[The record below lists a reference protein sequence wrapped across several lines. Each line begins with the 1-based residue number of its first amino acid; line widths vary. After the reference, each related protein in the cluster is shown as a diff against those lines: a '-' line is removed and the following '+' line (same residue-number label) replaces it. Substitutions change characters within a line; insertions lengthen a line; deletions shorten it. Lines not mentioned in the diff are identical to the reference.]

1 MRLFTEHEKELFSS
15 FTTSSLFA
23 IKKSS
28 SLVRWFYQ
36 EIGRSLTKRAQ
47 LSFRIVSF
55 VQFVSHQAL
64 GSYHFQNFRKV
75 WLKIFFVCI
84 IVLFSSV
91 LFFNKDFVPV
101 GIYLLKVSNSSSITR
116 CEICPK
122 FTRTPE
128 RRQWIYGQ
136 WCLYC

>member
-28 SLVRWFYQ
+28 SLVRWLYQ

-64 GSYHFQNFRKV
+64 RSYHFQNFRKV

-91 LFFNKDFVPV
+91 LFFNRDFFPV
-101 GIYLLKVSNSSSITR
+101 GIYLLKVSNSSITR